1 MDPLASR
8 PSVAALVQSTRL
20 TPLDATFLELEDADE
35 TAHMHIGATLVFEPP
50 YDGEVPSIHELRAA
64 IEPRLPALPLYRCRL
79 SEPQPGLLRWPHY
92 VEDEN
97 FDLCR
102 HVKEAEL
109 PAPGGRKELY
119 DWAAGYWS
127 ERLDRDRPLWEM
139 TLLTGL
145 EGGCWAM
152 CTKTHHCLVDGVGS
166 VDAAYLLLDP
176 EPDVH
181 PTPEAEPLADDGN
194 GASLVFR
201 APAAV
206 IHGAR
211 AGVDAVLHPS
221 KLRDALGRSRA
232 MAELIAHDEV
242 VAAPRTS
249 LNEPIGIHRRFDVV
263 RVPLADVKLIKDKL
277 GGTVNDVVLAA
288 STAGLRELM
297 LARGDELPHEGLRA
311 MVPVNIR
318 TADGDQLGNKV
329 TSLFVHLPV
338 AESNPL
344 QRYVHT
350 LDHAEA
356 DKSGSQAEGGET
368 LIHLAG
374 LAPPVFHSFLARG
387 LFASRLFNVTIT
399 NVPGPQQPLY
409 ACGSRMTEVFPLV
422 PLAADHSVG
431 IAVVSYDGALYFGLI
446 ADRDSGGDLD
456 LLSYGIA
463 REIAEL
469 RELAHARPAAALQG
483 GAA

>member
-1 MDPLASR
+1 MEPLAAG
-8 PSVAALVQSTRL
+8 PCVALPVKSTRL

-35 TAHMHIGATLVFEPP
+35 TAHMHIGATLVFKPP
-50 YDGEVPSIHELRAA
+50 DDDDVPSVYELRAA
-64 IEPRLPALPLYRCRL
+64 IEPRLPALPLYGCRL
-79 SEPQPGLLRWPHY
+79 SEPRPGLLHWPQY

-102 HVKEAEL
+102 HVKEARL

-119 DWAAGYWS
+119 EWAANYWS

-181 PTPEAEPLADDGN
+181 PIPEPEPLADDDERTN
-194 GASLVFR
+194 LVFR
-201 APAAV
+201 APAAIV
-206 IHGAR
+206 HGAR
-211 AGVDAVLHPS
+211 AGIDAMLHPS
-221 KLRDALGRSRA
+221 KLREALAHSRA
-232 MAELIAHDEV
+232 TAELIARDEV
-242 VAAPRTS
+242 VAAPQTS
-249 LNEPIGIHRRFDVV
+249 LNEPIGIHRCFDAV
-263 RVPLADVKLIKDKL
+263 RVPLADVKLIKNKL

-288 STAGLRELM
+288 ATAGLRELM
-297 LARGDELPHEGLRA
+297 LAHGDDLPHEGLRA

-318 TADGDQLGNKV
+318 NGGDRLGNKV

-350 LDHAEA
+350 VDHAEA
-356 DKSGSQAEGGET
+356 DKSGSQAQGGET
-368 LIHLAG
+368 LLQLAG

-409 ACGSRMTEVFPLV
+409 ACGSRLTEVLPLV

-431 IAVVSYDGALYFGLI
+431 IAVVSYDGDLFFGLI
-446 ADRDSGGDLD
+446 ADRDGTADLEI
-456 LLSYGIA
+456 LSRGIA
-463 REIAEL
+463 RAMAEL
-469 RELAHARPAAALQG
+469 RELCAHDQRSHAGSVR
-483 GAA
+483 